1 MSGERKQGK
10 EEDSGEIAMPSPH
23 KKSNFKRS
31 WF

>member
-23 KKSNFKRS
+23 KKIKL
-31 WF
+31 